1 VEGLWYTVI
10 IMATIYL
17 ALGSNVGIGDQQF
30 DDTIAALS
38 KQLTNIRQA
47 KRYTSKAVGFIDQPD
62 FLNTVIEATTTLSP
76 KDLLSFTQAT
86 EQATGRIRRFR
97 WGPREIDI
105 DIIFYDDVVINE
117 PDLILPHPRFA
128 EREFV
133 LKPLCDLNPDIV
145 DPISHKT
152 VQKLY
157 NHLPKR
163 NLSII
168 D

>member
-1 VEGLWYTVI
+1 MEGLWYTVI

-30 DDTIAALS
+30 DDTIAALRE
-38 KQLTNIRQA
+38 QLTNIRQA

-76 KDLLSFTQAT
+76 KDLLSFTQVT
-86 EQATGRIRRFR
+86 EQAIGRIRRFR

-105 DIIFYDDVVINE
+105 DIIFYDDVIVNE

-128 EREFV
+128 ERDFV
-133 LKPLCDLNPDIV
+133 LKPLCDLNPDGI
-145 DPISHKT
+145 DPISRKT
-152 VQKLY
+152 VHELY
-157 NHLPKR
+157 SQLPER
-163 NLSII
+163 NVSII
-168 D
+168 

>member
-1 VEGLWYTVI
+1 
-10 IMATIYL
+10 MATIYL
-17 ALGSNVGIGDQQF
+17 ALGSNVGVGDQQF
-30 DDTIAALS
+30 DDTIALLCEH
-38 KQLTNIRQA
+38 LTNIRQA

-62 FLNTVIEATTTLSP
+62 FLNTVIEARTTLSP
-76 KDLLSFTQAT
+76 KDLLLFTQAT
-86 EQATGRIRRFR
+86 EQAIGRIKRFR

-105 DIIFYDDVVINE
+105 DIIFYDDAVIDE
-117 PDLILPHPRFA
+117 PNLMLPHPRFA

-133 LKPLCDLNPDIV
+133 LKPLCDLNPDII

-157 NHLPKR
+157 SHLAER